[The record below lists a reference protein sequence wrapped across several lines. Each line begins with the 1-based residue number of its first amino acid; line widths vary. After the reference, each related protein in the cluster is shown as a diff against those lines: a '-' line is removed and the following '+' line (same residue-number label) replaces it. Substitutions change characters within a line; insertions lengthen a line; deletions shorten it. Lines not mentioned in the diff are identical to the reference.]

1 MEVSTQMG
9 FDWEMAANVATT
21 VSALLLFSM
30 AVYRYKKT
38 PPLEAMMLEGADKA
52 LLQFGMV
59 IEEYLNKS
67 FLLCLKSVVLICLV
81 ELSRYKRS
89 LFLCELIFSVIMI
102 ALLVPA
108 YFFYE
113 VLCLFDRN
121 KIVKVLENFF
131 KIVIIAT
138 LTFIIFPWI
147 IKHIVIPGGISTESF
162 PKTALEL
169 SWNSILNFIAILIGI
184 FFKVLFVEIFDWIV
198 LVCWGVE
205 WLKIGQKTK
214 LPELMLISEGSRY
227 FVYGQKDGNLI
238 YGENLKQEYQVNFGI
253 VSLEEIKKKKYMLC
267 TTDKNNTAFEVGK
280 PYFEK
285 KKKEWVNNCRLV
297 MINVNESKCDNLA
310 LNPFCWL
317 GDKYVDRE
325 NIPFSTMKN
334 RDFEILI
341 ECVNRERAEI
351 AAWRLWSWGFN
362 NVKWCV
368 R

>member
-38 PPLEAMMLEGADKA
+38 PPLEALMLEGADKA
-52 LLQFGMV
+52 LLQFGMF
-59 IEEYLNKS
+59 IEESLEKLL
-67 FLLCLKSVVLICLV
+67 LLCVKSVSLIMLV
-81 ELSRYKRS
+81 EISRRIEER
-89 LFLCELIFSVIMI
+89 LFWLEYYILTILCI
-102 ALLVPA
+102 
-108 YFFYE
+108 
-113 VLCLFDRN
+113 
-121 KIVKVLENFF
+121 
-131 KIVIIAT
+131 
-138 LTFIIFPWI
+138 LTFFLFFAYILLRLFHWCITAKTLGNWLKKFIVGVLFWVAFPWL
-147 IKHIVIPGGISTESF
+147 IKNTVIPGGINIESF
-162 PKTALEL
+162 QETSGLL
-169 SWNSILNFIAILIGI
+169 WNSILYYIII
-184 FFKVLFVEIFDWIV
+184 FAELSVKVLFVEIFDWIV

-267 TTDKNNTAFEVGK
+267 TTAKNNTAFEVGK

-310 LNPFCWL
+310 LNPFCWI